1 MMKSSANL
9 EIIGVNEIGR
19 RSLLTFGVVS
29 FAWLALPVGGDVCL
43 LLCQLQMFLFERI
56 VDNKTNW
63 EDNISAKSFQ
73 NGTPSGPGDL
83 LALRDFSLRNTSS
96 SVTCNLDVN

>member
-1 MMKSSANL
+1 
-9 EIIGVNEIGR
+9 
-19 RSLLTFGVVS
+19 
-29 FAWLALPVGGDVCL
+29 
-43 LLCQLQMFLFERI
+43 MFLFERT